1 MTGAASD
8 PRAVSTQELDARERG
23 SIAAAGAERPVDEAS
38 ARPRPGLRILHVL
51 DHSLPLHSGYS
62 FRSISLFREQRR
74 LGWEPVL
81 LTSPKQGTVSAEREE
96 IEGFP
101 VYRTRAAPAYLRDRP
116 LLAEVALI
124 GATARRIRA
133 VASLERPQLLHAHS
147 PVLNALACLLAS
159 RWLRLPV
166 VYEIRGFWEDAAV
179 SHGTTREGSLRY
191 RASRAM
197 ETFAAQRSDAVVTI
211 CEGIRRDLRDRGIE
225 DGKITLVPNGVDPAE
240 FAVPQGKD
248 AALSASLELD
258 GKIVLGFL
266 GSFYDYEGLDLLLSA
281 TQRILKQVP
290 QLVVLLAGGGPEDE
304 ALRRMASDLGIASSV
319 RFVGRVPHRE
329 VPRYYSLVDLFLYPR
344 RSMRLTE
351 SVTPLKPLEAMARGG
366 IVLASNVGGHREL
379 LADGATGYLFEPG
392 DVDALAKA
400 VLRTLERRSEWGAIG
415 RRARAFVE
423 AERSWACCTAGY
435 RNAYHAALAGHEGQV

>member
-1 MTGAASD
+1 MKEI
-8 PRAVSTQELDARERG
+8 QL
-23 SIAAAGAERPVDEAS
+23 AE
-38 ARPRPGLRILHVL
+38 
-51 DHSLPLHSGYS
+51 
-62 FRSISLFREQRR
+62 Q
-74 LGWEPVL
+74 
-81 LTSPKQGTVSAEREE
+81 KQSAERDEND
-96 IEGFP
+96 GSDGLA
-101 VYRTRAAPAYLRDRP
+101 AAPGNGRDWRHRRNGRYP
-116 LLAEVALI
+116 GIDKAGRRRSKRRTIRRLI
-124 GATARRIRA
+124 GRLAG
-133 VASLERPQLLHAHS
+133 VGLL
-147 PVLNALACLLAS
+147 LL
-159 RWLRLPV
+159 LVVPGCVRLDGV
-166 VYEIRGFWEDAAV
+166 
-179 SHGTTREGSLRY
+179 
-191 RASRAM
+191 
-197 ETFAAQRSDAVVTI
+197 AVVAI
-211 CEGIRRDLRDRGIE
+211 CEGIRRDLTDRGIE

-240 FAVPQGKD
+240 FVVPQRKD
-248 AALSASLELD
+248 AALSASLDLD

-423 AERSWACCTAGY
+423 TERSWACCTAGY
-435 RNAYHAALAGHEGQV
+435 RNAYRSALAGHDGQV